1 MVEKGVEVIR
11 EFLWSN
17 RRRLVGA
24 AVVCVVLIA
33 GLAIWWHGGRVAE
46 AAVLDPHPGLVGWWR
61 FDEGVGSMAGD
72 SSGYGNENW

>member
-1 MVEKGVEVIR
+1 VERGVKVVR

-24 AVVCVVLIA
+24 FVVCVILIA
-33 GLAIWWHGGRVAE
+33 GLAVLWQEGQVAE

-61 FDEGVGSMAGD
+61 FDEGVGGVAGD
-72 SSGYGNENW
+72 SSGFGN